1 MTPDVEKL
9 RYEHTYHPV
18 PIEQKCPALANVLN
32 AVSANTFGGDGVY
45 EPLLNTVRQGDYYIL
60 TDDFDSYIR
69 ALEMVDE
76 AYADTPEW
84 TKKSIRTVGKMGFFS
99 SDRAIQDYAQEYWVR
114 VFTLIRTA
122 HQLTHHLPCAQNIES
137 TSTP

>member
-76 AYADTPEW
+76 AYADTPAW

-99 SDRAIQDYAQEYWVR
+99 SDRAIQDYAQEYW
-114 VFTLIRTA
+114 
-122 HQLTHHLPCAQNIES
+122 NIES
-137 TSTP
+137 SRLTS